1 MVVGSGIVGKATGK
15 GLAKKGHNIT
25 FIDIDRKVV
34 KELIDES
41 FNAHTWEEIM
51 TSDII
56 RPDIVMFCLPTPS
69 RIDGNVD
76 ISYLVNAMS
85 DYSSMMKSI
94 EHYHVLCVRSTV
106 PPGTTRNLIKLIE
119 ESSSKKVARDFGICM
134 QPEFLRA
141 KSSESDFANP
151 WATIIGEYDRKSGD
165 VLQEL
170 YHGWSDYTER
180 TTLETA
186 EFMKYVHN
194 CYNVVKI
201 SFANEVWMLGKKL
214 GIDGNKALEMASR
227 TAEGYWNPKYG
238 SVGGHAYGGM
248 CLPKDASGFIS
259 FCREK
264 MFEPQLLV
272 AADQVNKIIAELPE
286 NHFDTIIQ
294 NRSRSRPIERREDWS
309 R

>member
-25 FIDIDRKVV
+25 FIDIDEKIV
-34 KELIDES
+34 KDLIDEG
-41 FNAHTWEEIM
+41 FNAHPWEEIR
-51 TSDII
+51 TLDII

-69 RIDGNVD
+69 RIDGSAD
-76 ISYLVNAMS
+76 ISYLIKAIL
-85 DYSSMMKSI
+85 DYSSIMKCISY
-94 EHYHVLCVRSTV
+94 YHVLCIRSTV
-106 PPGTTRNLIKLIE
+106 PPGTTRNMIKLIE
-119 ESSSKKVARDFGICM
+119 KNSSKKVGRDFGMCM

-141 KSSESDFANP
+141 KSSDSDFANP

-165 VLQEL
+165 VLQDL
-170 YHGWSDYTER
+170 YYRWSDYTER

-194 CYNVVKI
+194 CYNAVKI

-238 SVGGHAYGGM
+238 TVGGHPYGGL
-248 CLPKDASGFIS
+248 CLPKDTSGFIS

-272 AADQVNKIIAELPE
+272 AADQVNKITPELPE
-286 NHFDTIIQ
+286 NHFKTFIQ
-294 NRSRSRPIERREDWS
+294 NRSHSLLIQPR
-309 R
+309 